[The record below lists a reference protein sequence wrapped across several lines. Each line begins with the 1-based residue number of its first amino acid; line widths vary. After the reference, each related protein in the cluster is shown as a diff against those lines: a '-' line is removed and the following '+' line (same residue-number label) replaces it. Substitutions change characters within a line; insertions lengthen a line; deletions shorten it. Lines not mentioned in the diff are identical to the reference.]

1 MKKTFLFSLV
11 AIMAVSSANAGLWD
25 RLFSAATPSEPTSL
39 EEACNTDEITRVC
52 PEVILGQKTL
62 VECLKDNVKELSDKC
77 SAYVKKSLTAGSAEA
92 AALTEKIKS
101 GTAEQKAAAQEITN
115 ETVQEI
121 KDEVVQKATL
131 IKNSL
136 AEKLAET
143 AAKNAAE
150 ANAKK

>member
-62 VECLKDNVKELSDKC
+62 VECLTDNVKDLSEKC

-92 AALTEKIKS
+92 AALAEKIKS
-101 GTAEQKAAAQEITN
+101 GTAEQKAAVQEITN
-115 ETVQEI
+115 ETVQEV
-121 KDEVVQKATL
+121 KDEVIEKATMV
-131 IKNSL
+131 KNTL
-136 AEKLAET
+136 TEKIMET